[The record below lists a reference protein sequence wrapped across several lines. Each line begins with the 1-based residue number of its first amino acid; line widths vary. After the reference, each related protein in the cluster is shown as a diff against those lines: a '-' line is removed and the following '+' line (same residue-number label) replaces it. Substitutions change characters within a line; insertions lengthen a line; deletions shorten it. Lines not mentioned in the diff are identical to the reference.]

1 MRDMVDWGI
10 SDARHTNG
18 GPQGQPMTNAL
29 ILSGGGAR
37 AAYQVGVLKGLA
49 EILPDRYHTPFPI
62 ICGTSAGA
70 INTLGLAGR
79 PGNFA
84 ARVEQLEEVWRS
96 LHAEKVYRTDNWGV
110 FRNSVGLVS
119 SLMQSKAGIRKPV
132 ALLDNEPLRELL
144 EEYIQFRE
152 IDEAIAGRH
161 LRAVAITAMSYSTG
175 QSITFFQG
183 EQENWKRARRLG
195 LRTGLTLDHLMAS
208 AAIPTIFPPVKIGE
222 HFYGDGA
229 LRQLKPL
236 SPALHLG
243 AKRLFVVG
251 VSDNPARTQFDETVY
266 HSPSLAQMISHML
279 NSAFID
285 TIESDLE
292 TLRSLNRLTGKLS
305 LLEREDTGVNH
316 LQPIDFLCITPSQG
330 INDLAVEYSSELPRS
345 VRAFLRLTG
354 ATARGGGTSA
364 LSYLLFEPGFC
375 GALIDMGHSDTLA
388 QQQRVKD
395 FFLPREE
402 SDLPFESGCINR

>member
-1 MRDMVDWGI
+1 M
-10 SDARHTNG
+10 
-18 GPQGQPMTNAL
+18 NAL

-37 AAYQVGVLKGLA
+37 AAYQVGVLKALA
-49 EILPDRYHTPFPI
+49 EILPDNYHTPFPI

-79 PGNFA
+79 PGHFA
-84 ARVEQLEEVWRS
+84 ARVEQLETVWRS
-96 LHAEKVYRTDNWGV
+96 LHAESIYRTDGWGV
-110 FRNSVGLVS
+110 FRNSLGLLS
-119 SLMQSKAGIRKPV
+119 SLMHSKSGIRSPV

-144 EEYIQFRE
+144 AEYIQFRE
-152 IDEAIAGRH
+152 IDEAIASRH

-183 EQENWKRARRLG
+183 ELENWKRARRMG

-208 AAIPTIFPPVKIGE
+208 AAIPTIFPPVQIGD

-243 AKRLFVVG
+243 ANRLFVVG
-251 VSDNPARTQFDETVY
+251 VSDNPARSQFDETVY

-292 TLRSLNRLTGKLS
+292 TLRAVNRLTGPLS
-305 LLEREDTGVNH
+305 PSQRVEMGVDH
-316 LQPIDFLCITPSQG
+316 LRPIDFLCITPSQG
-330 INDLAVEYSSELPRS
+330 INNLAADYSSELPRS

-375 GALIDMGHSDTLA
+375 GALIDLGHKDTLA
-388 QQQRVKD
+388 QRQRVTA
-395 FFLPREE
+395 FFLERE
-402 SDLPFESGCINR
+402 DNGQPFESGCINR